1 MPRFFSNKRLIL
13 LLVGVIV
20 LVALISFSLKDRH
33 NASLP
38 ERIVKDVVGFGQT
51 LFSKPAHFV
60 TDVIGNIDGILN
72 TYDENKILKERLNE
86 YASLQAE
93 LTEVQ
98 LENEQ
103 FREIIDKQDDLKAYD
118 PIHATVISRNPDQW
132 EERVII
138 DKGKK
143 HGVKMN
149 MAVITARGLVGKVIS
164 VTDFHSTVEL
174 LTTENRD
181 FRVSAVVRGNG
192 KKAKSAYGLIES
204 YDQERG
210 ELLMKKV
217 DTDIDIKVGE
227 NVVSYGLGG
236 IFPKGLPIGTVTEV
250 STDDYGLTKL
260 LYIKPAAQFSMLDH
274 VIIASRTSET
284 YTKGSDGSDEGENEE
299 DES

>member
-38 ERIVKDVVGFGQT
+38 EKVVKDVVGFGQT

-60 TDVIGNIDGILN
+60 TGVIGNIDGILN

-103 FREIIDKQDDLKAYD
+103 FREIIDKKDDLKAYD

-143 HGVKMN
+143 QGVKQN

-181 FRVSAVVRGNG
+181 FRVSAVVRGKG

-204 YDQERG
+204 YDPERG

-217 DTDIDIKVGE
+217 DADIDIKVGE
-227 NVVSYGLGG
+227 NVVSSGLGG
-236 IFPKGLPIGTVTEV
+236 IFPQGLPIGTVTEV
-250 STDDYGLTKL
+250 STEDYGLTNM

-284 YTKGSDGSDEGENEE
+284 YENGSDGSGESEE